1 MKNNPLNPP
10 LLRGN
15 FSGTIHVGL
24 IGFGT
29 VGTGMATVL
38 MEQEKL
44 IARRLGA
51 NLVLTQIADVDIK
64 RSRGINIKKIS
75 LTTNPYE
82 IILNPKID
90 IIVEL
95 IGGIEPA
102 CKFILDAIS
111 HGKHIVTANKALL
124 ATHGEKIF
132 KAAEEAGVEILFEGA
147 VGGGIPIIRVM
158 KEGLSA
164 DKITAIFGIVNGTS
178 NYILTK
184 MSEEGSGFSKVLKE
198 AQSLG
203 YAEADPTLDVGGGD
217 SAHKLAILALLAFG
231 TPIPVKD
238 IFTEGIDK
246 VAPMDIAFAEAFGY
260 KMKLLAIA
268 KQVKGKLEA
277 RVHPTMIP
285 KDEILAKVNGVFNA
299 VCVVGKSVGETLFYG
314 RGAGSIPTGSAVVS
328 DLISIARNILN
339 QQGYGKPHRVPVPPT
354 GIISSARLP
363 LPIKPMAEIES
374 RYYLRFMVEDRPG
387 VLSAISGVLGRHHIS
402 IASVI
407 QQGRK
412 EAGAVP
418 LVMMTHKAR
427 EKDIQMALEKIN
439 QSDSV
444 YKPTVLIR
452 VEGKDIDQFLPFKGR
467 LGGDGI

>member
-1 MKNNPLNPP
+1 MTKK
-10 LLRGN
+10 
-15 FSGTIHVGL
+15 IIQVGL

-29 VGTGMATVL
+29 VGTGMASVL
-38 MEQEKL
+38 IEQEKL

-51 NLVLTQIADVDIK
+51 RLLLTQIADVDIK
-64 RSRGINIKKIS
+64 RSRGIKIKKEI
-75 LTTNPYE
+75 LTTDPYDIIRNPQNDIVVE
-82 IILNPKID
+82 LVGGID
-90 IIVEL
+90 IARKL
-95 IGGIEPA
+95 
-102 CKFILDAIS
+102 ILDAIA
-111 HGKHIVTANKALL
+111 HGKHVVTANKALL
-124 ATHGEKIF
+124 ATHGEEIF
-132 KAAEEAGVEILFEGA
+132 KVAESAGVEVLFEGA
-147 VGGGIPIIRVM
+147 VGGGIPIIRAI

-164 DKITAIFGIVNGTS
+164 DKIIALFGIVNGTS

-184 MSEEGSGFSKVLKE
+184 MSDEGRAFLEVLKE

-231 TPIPVKD
+231 TPIAVKD

-246 VAPMDIAFAEAFGY
+246 VAPQDIAFAEAFGY

-268 KQVKGKLEA
+268 KLVSGKLEA

-299 VCVVGKSVGETLFYG
+299 IGVVGESIGETLFYG
-314 RGAGSIPTGSAVVS
+314 RGAGSLPTGSAVVS
-328 DLISIARNILN
+328 DLIAIARNMLN
-339 QQGYGKPHRVPVPPT
+339 QSDTEPHRAPVPAT
-354 GIISSARLP
+354 GMIASERVV
-363 LPIKPMAEIES
+363 LPIRPMAEIES
-374 RYYLRFMVEDRPG
+374 RYYLRFMVEDSPG
-387 VLSAISGVLGRHHIS
+387 VLSKISGVLGKHHIG

-427 EKDIQMALEKIN
+427 EKDVQMALKKIN
-439 QSDSV
+439 ESDSV

-452 VEGKDIDQFLPFKGR
+452 VEDKDNAI
-467 LGGDGI
+467 

>member
-1 MKNNPLNPP
+1 MTKK
-10 LLRGN
+10 
-15 FSGTIHVGL
+15 TIHVGL

-29 VGTGMATVL
+29 VGTGMASVL
-38 MEQEKL
+38 IEQQKR

-51 NLVLTQIADVDIK
+51 QLLLTQIADCDIK
-64 RSRGINIKKIS
+64 RSRGIKIKKNI
-75 LTTNPYE
+75 LTTDPYD
-82 IILNPKID
+82 IIRNPKND
-90 IIVEL
+90 IVVEL
-95 IGGIEPA
+95 IGGIDTA
-102 CKFILDAIS
+102 YKLILDAIA
-111 HGKHIVTANKALL
+111 HGKHVVTANKALL
-124 ATHGEKIF
+124 ATHGEAIF
-132 KAAEEAGVEILFEGA
+132 KAAESAGVEILFEGA
-147 VGGGIPIIRVM
+147 VGGGIPIIRAI

-164 DKITAIFGIVNGTS
+164 DKITALFGIVNGTS

-184 MSEEGSGFSKVLKE
+184 MSDEGSAFAEVLKQ

-217 SAHKLAILALLAFG
+217 SAHKLALLALLAFG
-231 TPIPVKD
+231 TPISVKD

-246 VAPMDIAFAEAFGY
+246 VAPQDIAFAEAFGY

-268 KQVKGKLEA
+268 KLVDGKLEA

-299 VCVVGKSVGETLFYG
+299 IGVVGKSVGETLFYG
-314 RGAGSIPTGSAVVS
+314 RGAGGMPTGSAVVS
-328 DLISIARNILN
+328 DLIAIARNMLSHQN
-339 QQGYGKPHRVPVPPT
+339 MLGHQKMLASDGSPHCIPVPST
-354 GIISSARLP
+354 GMISSERIM
-363 LPIKPMAEIES
+363 LPIRPMAEIES
-374 RYYLRFMVEDRPG
+374 RYYLRFMVKDSPG
-387 VLSAISGVLGRHHIS
+387 VLSKISGVLGRHHIS

-412 EAGAVP
+412 ESGAVP

-427 EKDIQMALEKIN
+427 EKDIQMALKKIN

-452 VEGKDIDQFLPFKGR
+452 VEDKDNAI
-467 LGGDGI
+467 